1 MKGSRNKPPQSCS
14 VSEYPP
20 GRLHDPSRTRAR
32 THTHTHTHTQTC
44 SQIHTRALRYTCT
57 LPQTH
62 AGINTCKQ
70 TGAHLYA
77 HMHAETHAHSHTCT
91 LANNVHTGT
100 RAHAPAFTERF
111 SPGRAKGERNLPSTG
126 SMHPASSARRVEELP
141 NEGTSCFL
149 TPQLRQL
156 SNSPFSLP
164 RFNLLP
170 RNSLSAKS

>member
-1 MKGSRNKPPQSCS
+1 MAAPEPRLGAWPLPAPLRCGANTLQEASGCTRGRVLVSWEWDQMKGSRNKPPQPCS

-20 GRLHDPSRTRAR
+20 RRLHDPSRTRAR

-100 RAHAPAFTERF
+100 RAHQPPLSVFLRVGLKASETSLRLALCIRLPALA
-111 SPGRAKGERNLPSTG
+111 G
-126 SMHPASSARRVEELP
+126 
-141 NEGTSCFL
+141 
-149 TPQLRQL
+149 
-156 SNSPFSLP
+156 
-164 RFNLLP
+164 
-170 RNSLSAKS
+170 